1 MTMGMSSGVAMVD
14 SIGAPKI
21 GREWE
26 EGAGEG
32 EEEVEVVDGLALE
45 EAAEEPGLDPG
56 ADWEI

>member
-1 MTMGMSSGVAMVD
+1 MVD

-32 EEEVEVVDGLALE
+32 EEVVDGLALE